1 MARKGAVDEG
11 SVVVTLAADATRNP
25 MPTDPQT
32 NPDDT
37 AAAGP
42 DRDASKRDAVPAAT
56 AAANPE
62 EQAVD
67 AEVVDLGLVE
77 PDPLDALRDE
87 VQALNARLR
96 TVSAAYQQQTSEVAE
111 VRARLER
118 QAVIKEQLRRGEVVS
133 ELFDPVENLRRSVD
147 SIQKGATP
155 ADAVAGLEMVLAQFM
170 EGFAKLGLEEVAGK
184 GARFDPSLHEALT
197 TMPVFEE
204 ALDNTVLEVFSA
216 GYRIGT
222 RLIRPARVVIG
233 EYKAPVGDA

>member
-1 MARKGAVDEG
+1 MARKAAVDEG
-11 SVVVTLAADATRNP
+11 SVVVTLAADATRNQ
-25 MPTDPQT
+25 MPTDQQT
-32 NPDDT
+32 APDDT
-37 AAAGP
+37 AAAAP
-42 DRDASKRDAVPAAT
+42 ESEAPAAASAD
-56 AAANPE
+56 AAPTPPADD
-62 EQAVD
+62 AAFD

-77 PDPLDALRDE
+77 PDPIDVLRDE

-155 ADAVAGLEMVLAQFM
+155 ADAVSGLEMVLAQFM

-197 TMPVFEE
+197 SLPVFEE
-204 ALDNTVLEVFSA
+204 ALDNTVIEVFSA

>member
-1 MARKGAVDEG
+1 MARKAAVDEG
-11 SVVVTLAADATRNP
+11 SVVVTLAADATRNQ
-25 MPTDPQT
+25 MPTDQQT
-32 NPDDT
+32 APDDT
-37 AAAGP
+37 AAAAPESEAPAGASA
-42 DRDASKRDAVPAAT
+42 DAAPTPPADDAAF
-56 AAANPE
+56 
-62 EQAVD
+62 D

-77 PDPLDALRDE
+77 PDPIDVLRDE

-155 ADAVAGLEMVLAQFM
+155 ADAVSGLEMVLAQFM

-197 TMPVFEE
+197 SLPVFEE
-204 ALDNTVLEVFSA
+204 ALDNTVIEVFSA